1 MNIFKIELN
10 SRSLGLR
17 CRVKHLRVLGGY
29 EHFDYS
35 SQALV
40 GTLKGDGWT
49 AGAFVGWRFAPKNS
63 AYPGWSQ
70 AVRRTVEH
78 DFDLCNLGVPRSAD
92 DHFNFDESSGSVV
105 RFLGSE

>member
-1 MNIFKIELN
+1 
-10 SRSLGLR
+10 
-17 CRVKHLRVLGGY
+17 VLGGY

-35 SQALV
+35 SQALS

-63 AYPGWSQ
+63 ACPGWSH
-70 AVRRTVEH
+70 AVRRIVEH

-92 DHFNFDESSGSVV
+92 DHFNFDESSGSVI